1 MSTDPLAHLSSGQ
14 RDTGAVILQSRQ
26 ALLARDE
33 EISWKAIS
41 SESAAYT
48 TDRKPLSRSLLY
60 LPHYRALW
68 DDERAGG
75 SLQEKGALIRRLR
88 SELRALKAENGKLRD
103 RMEKNE
109 EKLEDT
115 ERRLRETALKLEE
128 AQARVQDLLLGYI
141 VKT

>member
-1 MSTDPLAHLSSGQ
+1 MSTDPLGHLSPGQ
-14 RDTGAVILQSRQ
+14 RETGGIILQCRQ
-26 ALLARDE
+26 ALAAQDQ
-33 EISWKAIS
+33 EINWKAIS
-41 SESAAYT
+41 LASAEHTA
-48 TDRKPLSRSLLY
+48 DGKPLSRSLLY

-88 SELRALKAENGKLRD
+88 SELRALKTENGKLRE
-103 RMEKNE
+103 RMEKNDA
-109 EKLEDT
+109 KLEDT
-115 ERRLRETALKLEE
+115 ERRLRETAVRLEE